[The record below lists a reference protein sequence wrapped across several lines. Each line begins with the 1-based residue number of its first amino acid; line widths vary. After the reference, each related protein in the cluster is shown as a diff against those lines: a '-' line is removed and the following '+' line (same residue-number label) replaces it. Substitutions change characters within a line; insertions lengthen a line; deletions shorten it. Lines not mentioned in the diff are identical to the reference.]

1 MISIIFPCFNEIEN
15 LKKNLEIL
23 KKFLLNNKHLEII
36 FVDNGS
42 SDGTTKYLNT
52 KLKDF
57 QNVKIIKIKLNKGY
71 GDGIFNGI
79 KIAKYHV
86 VGWMHADFQVSL
98 SELKKGCEIYI
109 KNQKKFNGNLFV
121 KSIRKNRNFADII
134 FTFFMSLVVSI
145 LFGKKIHD
153 INSTPNIINKNIF
166 EHIRNIPKD
175 FSFDLFCYILATK
188 RKYKILRYNIEYKER
203 LYGHSKW
210 NFSFKSKIYLSLR
223 ILKYIIKIRVL
234 GFK

>member
-1 MISIIFPCFNEIEN
+1 
-15 LKKNLEIL
+15 
-23 KKFLLNNKHLEII
+23 
-36 FVDNGS
+36 
-42 SDGTTKYLNT
+42 
-52 KLKDF
+52 
-57 QNVKIIKIKLNKGY
+57 
-71 GDGIFNGI
+71 
-79 KIAKYHV
+79 
-86 VGWMHADFQVSL
+86 
-98 SELKKGCEIYI
+98 
-109 KNQKKFNGNLFV
+109 
-121 KSIRKNRNFADII
+121 
-134 FTFFMSLVVSI
+134 MSLVVSI